1 MKIIC
6 KKNDLIESINI
17 ALRAVPSKTTM
28 PILECIVIEVED
40 KISFISNDME
50 IGIRT
55 DVNGDIVERGV
66 VAVNARLF
74 ADIIRKLPEEEV
86 IISTDYDFNT
96 SIKCGKS
103 KFNLKGN
110 SNEEFPPL
118 PVISRERS
126 ISISQ
131 FSLKEIIRQTI
142 ISIADNDL
150 NKIMTGELFEIKNG
164 ILRVVSIDGQRF
176 SIRRINLS
184 ENYNDISV
192 IVPGKTLIEMSKILT
207 GGIDEIVNIYFS
219 SENSGGVKSQ
229 DFRNILF
236 EFNNT
241 LFNSRLIE
249 GKYFRIDQMISND
262 YETKVTINRKE
273 MLECLDRS
281 TLFIKESDKKPIV
294 IKVTDNNMQ
303 FKINS
308 VIGSMNEDIDI
319 SKEGMDIVIGFNPRY
334 LIDALKVIDDEEI
347 NIYLF
352 NPKAPCFIR
361 DDDEKYLYLI
371 MPMLNIGTDN

>member
-1 MKIIC
+1 
-6 KKNDLIESINI
+6 
-17 ALRAVPSKTTM
+17 
-28 PILECIVIEVED
+28 
-40 KISFISNDME
+40 
-50 IGIRT
+50 
-55 DVNGDIVERGV
+55 
-66 VAVNARLF
+66 
-74 ADIIRKLPEEEV
+74 
-86 IISTDYDFNT
+86 
-96 SIKCGKS
+96 
-103 KFNLKGN
+103 
-110 SNEEFPPL
+110 
-118 PVISRERS
+118 
-126 ISISQ
+126 
-131 FSLKEIIRQTI
+131 
-142 ISIADNDL
+142 
-150 NKIMTGELFEIKNG
+150 MTGELFEIKNG

>member
-55 DVNGDIVERGV
+55 DVKGDIVERGT
-66 VAVNARLF
+66 VAVNAKIF

-86 IISTDYDFNT
+86 VISTDYDFNT
-96 SIKCGKS
+96 NIKCGKS
-103 KFNLKGN
+103 KFNIKG
-110 SNEEFPPL
+110 SSSEEFPPL

-184 ENYNDISV
+184 ENYNNISV
-192 IVPGKTLIEMSKILT
+192 IVPGKTLIEISKILT

-219 SENSGGVKSQ
+219 SENSGGTKSSE
-229 DFRNILF
+229 FRNILF

-273 MLECLDRS
+273 MLECIDRS

-319 SKEGMDIVIGFNPRY
+319 TKEGMDIVIGFNPRY

-361 DDDEKYLYLI
+361 DDEEKYLYLI
-371 MPMLNIGTDN
+371 MPMLNIGTEN

>member
-207 GGIDEIVNIYFS
+207 GGIDEIGDVMERCLLISFQGNSAQDPVEQVCVNL
-219 SENSGGVKSQ
+219 Q
-229 DFRNILF
+229 DTARILHDVRHSF
-236 EFNNT
+236 GFI
-241 LFNSRLIE
+241 LRIE
-249 GKYFRIDQMISND
+249 HNCRRAR
-262 YETKVTINRKE
+262 T
-273 MLECLDRS
+273 
-281 TLFIKESDKKPIV
+281 P
-294 IKVTDNNMQ
+294 
-303 FKINS
+303 
-308 VIGSMNEDIDI
+308 
-319 SKEGMDIVIGFNPRY
+319 
-334 LIDALKVIDDEEI
+334 DANQGDD
-347 NIYLF
+347 
-352 NPKAPCFIR
+352 
-361 DDDEKYLYLI
+361 
-371 MPMLNIGTDN
+371 